1 MRRNDSYD
9 RNMGELTDAYVHS
22 AIRYLDP
29 DDEVTRESEKS
40 SSSELSVSIVSALLA
55 FIGLICFY
63 LWFR

>member
-1 MRRNDSYD
+1 MRRNHSYD
-9 RNMGELTDAYVHS
+9 RKMEELTDSEVHS

-29 DDEVTRESEKS
+29 DDEVIRESEKS

-63 LWFR
+63 LWFH